1 MTTTQLLLF
10 AIDLVAA
17 ALLTFGLYYRRHRR
31 RDLVVAFM
39 GLNVGVLAVAAM
51 LGTAEVATG
60 LGLGLFGVLSIIRL
74 RSSEITQREVAYYF
88 SSLAMGLIG
97 GLGATEIWIPSALI
111 ALILV
116 VMWIADHPALL
127 SKTRRQRIR
136 LDHAIVDEDEM
147 RAELGSR
154 LNARITSVS
163 VDEVDFVN
171 DSCLVDVRYT
181 ALGSAGG
188 PSPVE
193 RRAAGRTA
201 SPDPVSAT
209 SVTSVG
215 RS

>member
-88 SSLAMGLIG
+88 SSVAMGLIG

-127 SKTRRQRIR
+127 SKTRRQSIR
-136 LDHAIVDEDEM
+136 LDRAIVD
-147 RAELGSR
+147 
-154 LNARITSVS
+154 
-163 VDEVDFVN
+163 
-171 DSCLVDVRYT
+171 
-181 ALGSAGG
+181 
-188 PSPVE
+188 
-193 RRAAGRTA
+193 
-201 SPDPVSAT
+201 
-209 SVTSVG
+209 
-215 RS
+215 